1 MKQVNVLWFTARS
14 TTDLCAT
21 TQRALI
27 DGLLERGCTITLYNQ
42 NKSVD
47 ISHERFTHIPFPNK
61 ARRGLQSRTLG
72 KAMQK
77 WLEANPQRDA
87 VALVEWR
94 VAGWGV
100 PKLKRQ
106 GIPWAL
112 IDRSP
117 PADTGLLARL
127 QWRGW
132 RRAWKSANLLMASGL
147 VVSPAH
153 KDFVERRTGH
163 PGAVAVQAGVDTE
176 LFRPNTPKETFT
188 MVYHGRLDRH
198 RGLLACAMLAQK
210 ARTEGLEVDMMF
222 IGEGDL
228 FSALERLANAN
239 DFIHVHKPMNQE
251 ELAPL
256 LGSCHLGLLPMPKRT
271 AWMLASPLKRSEFLA
286 SGLPVFGI
294 DHQGHRLAGVNS
306 DWFTL
311 APQEDFHA
319 DGLEVLQR
327 HLNTERQHSTAARAY
342 AKEHLS
348 WSVSVDA
355 LMGVLV
361 DLHQSES

>member
-1 MKQVNVLWFTARS
+1 MELLWFTGRS
-14 TTDLCAT
+14 MSDLCSC

-27 DGLLERGCTITLYNQ
+27 AGLLKNDVLITYVNSDASVNIENQ
-42 NKSVD
+42 A
-47 ISHERFTHIPFPNK
+47 FTHVGLTHRARLGFK
-61 ARRGLQSRTLG
+61 ARTLG
-72 KAMQK
+72 KMMAF
-77 WLEANPQRDA
+77 WLSSTDVSDRA

-94 VAGWGV
+94 IAQHIV
-100 PKLKRQ
+100 PVLSDK

-112 IDRSP
+112 MDRSP
-117 PADTGLLARL
+117 PADPGLLGRL
-127 QWRGW
+127 QWRSW
-132 RRAWKSANLLMASGL
+132 SQAWKLAKRVDAPGL
-147 VVSPAH
+147 VVSAAH
-153 KDFVERRTGH
+153 QAFVLQKTGH
-163 PGAVAVQAGVDTE
+163 QRATVIQAGVDLNRFE
-176 LFRPNTPKETFT
+176 PAEKQSTFT

-210 ARTEGLEVDMMF
+210 ARSEGLEVDMMF

-228 FSALERLANAN
+228 LPALERLADAN
-239 DFIHVHKPMNQE
+239 DFIHVHKPMKQE

-294 DHQGHRLAGVNS
+294 DHQGHRLAGVES

-319 DGLEVLQR
+319 DGLEVLRR
-327 HLNTERQHSTAARAY
+327 HMGTERQHSAAARTY
-342 AKEHLS
+342 AESNLG
-348 WSVSVDA
+348 WSISVEA
-355 LMGVLV
+355 LMGVLD
-361 DLHQSES
+361 DLHHSES